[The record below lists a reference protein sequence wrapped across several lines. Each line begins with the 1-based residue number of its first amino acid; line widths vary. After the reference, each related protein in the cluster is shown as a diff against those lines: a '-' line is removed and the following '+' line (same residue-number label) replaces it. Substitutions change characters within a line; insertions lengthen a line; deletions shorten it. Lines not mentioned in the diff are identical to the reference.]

1 MAGKT
6 IDSVSTDKPPNK
18 IYSILPN
25 LFTKIQLNNKLSDT
39 QKIFVAVLFSIIIG
53 ITIVGS
59 YNWFT
64 NENFRSNI
72 LGKNFSA
79 TTAKN
84 TDTRLLDSVKKLND
98 TLVKIN
104 PEDIVYKTINFEDL
118 PIYPKAWVE
127 KRFSSSDRSNAL
139 ISGPSADP
147 DGDGLSNKQEYLYG
161 SNPNIKDTL
170 CDGKNDTN
178 LCKGRNDKQNVDAG
192 ISPLTGLDLNTPK
205 KIKIPRQDLS
215 VIAQIQDSFENA
227 SKEGVDFPELYQ
239 KSRSIDLSKEMDII
253 EVSTQEDTRDNIL
266 NYQQARIDIL
276 KEFVDEDEVASFTNI
291 YQYTKLE
298 DLSKVKKRYT
308 GLKDKLQMTLVP
320 KKYKNSHKAYVLV
333 FQKLVNLI
341 DHRENI
347 IQKNSYTDEV
357 KQESQ
362 KKVVE
367 VFWGYRRLNE
377 EITKLQPINQ

>member
-6 IDSVSTDKPPNK
+6 IDSVSTDKPPHK
-18 IYSILPN
+18 IHNTLLN
-25 LFTKIQLNNKLSDT
+25 LFAKVNLNNRLSDT
-39 QKIFVAVLFSIIIG
+39 QKIFVAVLLSIIIG
-53 ITIVGS
+53 IIIVGS

-72 LGKNFSA
+72 LGKNFSP

-84 TDTRLLDSVKKLND
+84 TDTSLLDSVNKLNE

-118 PIYPKAWVE
+118 PIYPNTWVE
-127 KRFSSSDRSNAL
+127 KRFSSLDKSNAL

-147 DGDGLSNKQEYLYG
+147 DGDGLSNKQEYLFG

-170 CDGKNDTN
+170 CDGKTDNN

-215 VIAQIQDSFENA
+215 IISQIQDSFENA

-239 KSRSIDLSKEMDII
+239 KSRSIDLSKDMDII
-253 EVSTQEDTRDNIL
+253 EVSTQEDNRDNIL
-266 NYQQARIDIL
+266 NYQQVRVDIL

-298 DLSKVKKRYT
+298 DLVKVKKRYT
-308 GLKDKLQMTLVP
+308 DLKDKLQMTLVP

-341 DHRENI
+341 NHRENI

-357 KQESQ
+357 QQESQ
-362 KKVVE
+362 KKVIE

-377 EITKLQPINQ
+377 EIIKLQPINQ